1 MPSLFEQYRPSNYS
15 DVVGQDKVLDKLA
28 QVRKRGLGGRAF
40 WLSGGSGS
48 GKSSIGRLIAAEI
61 ADPMNIDELDASD
74 ATPAALR
81 EIERSMRT
89 LGLGEK
95 TGRAWLLN
103 EAHGL
108 RRDSIRQLLVMLE
121 RLPAH
126 VVIIF
131 TTTNDGEQT
140 LFEDIDDAHPLLSR
154 CVVLPL
160 ARRDLAKPFAERAR
174 EIAQAEG
181 LDGKPIE
188 AYVKLVQS
196 HKNNLRSVLNAIE
209 SGAMAD

>member
-61 ADPMNIDELDASD
+61 ADPMNIEELDASE